1 MNDEFEFPPGCRE
14 PSISDKELF
23 DTFSSG
29 QRLHHYEH
37 QNIVR
42 ISKSLVINGGPVVI
56 VFVSESAQL
65 PAAKIH
71 RTFTV
76 TRPDSFGFFVFVW
89 FFLCFVLFF
98 WSVCCCLLCFFLL
111 WCF

>member
-42 ISKSLVINGGPVVI
+42 ISKSLVINGGPAAI
-56 VFVSESAQL
+56 DFVSESAQL

-76 TRPDSFGFFVFVW
+76 TRPDSYGILALERPFPCHELYPWTECRRKMGF
-89 FFLCFVLFF
+89 
-98 WSVCCCLLCFFLL
+98 SR
-111 WCF
+111 

>member
-42 ISKSLVINGGPVVI
+42 ISKSLVINNKPAAI
-56 VFVSESAQL
+56 DYISESAQL
-65 PAAKIH
+65 PATKIH
-71 RTFTV
+71 RAGAGAGPGAGGG
-76 TRPDSFGFFVFVW
+76 RARGGPGPGRGRGPG
-89 FFLCFVLFF
+89 
-98 WSVCCCLLCFFLL
+98 
-111 WCF
+111 